1 MITGYRLTQS
11 GEEVQEILDTVEQNT
26 QAIVE
31 TKEKVDE
38 DLSNLEIIELLGLE

>member
-1 MITGYRLTQS
+1 MIKGYKLTQS

-31 TKEKVDE
+31 TNEKVDE

>member
-1 MITGYRLTQS
+1 MEKDRLTYRLD
-11 GEEVQEILDTVEQNT
+11 EVQERLDTVGQNT

>member
-1 MITGYRLTQS
+1 MIKGYRLRQT
-11 GEEVQEILDTVEQNT
+11 GEEVQEILDNVAENT

-31 TKEKVDE
+31 TNEKVDE

>member
-1 MITGYRLTQS
+1 MIKGYKLTQS

>member
-1 MITGYRLTQS
+1 MAYKLTQS

>member
-1 MITGYRLTQS
+1 MAYKLTQS
-11 GEEVQEILDTVEQNT
+11 GEEVQELLDTVGQNT

>member
-1 MITGYRLTQS
+1 MAKKKLTYTHD
-11 GEEVQEILDTVEQNT
+11 EVQERLDTVGQNT

-31 TKEKVDE
+31 TNEKVDE

>member
-1 MITGYRLTQS
+1 MIKGYKLTQS
-11 GEEVQEILDTVEQNT
+11 GEEVQEILYTVEQNT

>member
-1 MITGYRLTQS
+1 MAYKLTQS

-38 DLSNLEIIELLGLE
+38 DLSNLEIIELLVLE